1 MSEEIQEDHCTLKYE
16 ISVSHDDMLVAYCVY
31 KCHTVVVL
39 QKGQNNVY

>member
-16 ISVSHDDMLVAYCVY
+16 ISVSHDNMLVAYCVY
-31 KCHTVVVL
+31 KKVVL